1 MWAAQPPPVLV
12 RWGPSEALITET
24 DCSRL
29 PGFSMESPQGSLDAL
44 PLGYLQ

>member
-29 PGFSMESPQGSLDAL
+29 PGFSMEGPQGSLDAL